1 MYGVTEMTTLF
12 IFCYQELMGIG
23 CNGTWQESD
32 PDACL
37 QVTAMFTA
45 GGPDVEI
52 HRNSAV
58 QDSGCRKLMK
68 SEATG
73 SSFLIN
79 IGHFLKI
86 LSSSGKG

>member
-52 HRNSAV
+52 HRNSAEMILLKNV
-58 QDSGCRKLMK
+58 TTDR
-68 SEATG
+68 
-73 SSFLIN
+73 FLCI
-79 IGHFLKI
+79 
-86 LSSSGKG
+86 